1 MDYSEPL
8 TAEPASVRAR
18 PSVLVHTAR
27 RLAWTLWTVAMAQA
41 MLGLILAILNR
52 LSFERFFAEYVVSQ
66 TVATLAFTTVGLLIA
81 SRRPGHPI
89 GWLFC
94 ATGVGMG
101 LTAWNGQYTRYTL
114 VTQPGSLPGGKVI
127 AWLGFWTWIPVV
139 ALAVIFLPLLFPNGY
154 LPSKRWRPVLWA
166 GITGTGLLATDLAL
180 RPGPLDASLPEVSNP
195 FALENATGLLDAINM
210 VAITLILASL
220 AGAVAAQVVRFRR
233 ARGEERQQLKWFA
246 CATALLVAAY
256 LIPPLVDPTGF
267 ADPETGNTLLS
278 GILLSVA
285 FPLLPAAAGIAI
297 LRYRLYDIDVIIN
310 RTLVYGALTGCVVGL
325 YVFVV
330 GYLGAIFH
338 AGGNL
343 LISLVATGLVAVLF
357 QPLREW
363 LQRWVNRLMYGER
376 EEPYRVISRL
386 GERLEAALAPDA
398 VLPSIV
404 ATVRE
409 ALRLPYAAIA
419 LPRDGAFEIAAASGE
434 PRADSLRLP
443 LSYQGETVGQLLL
456 EARAPGESFSSADR
470 RLLDDLAHH
479 AGVAVHS
486 VRLMADLQHS
496 REKLV
501 LAREEE
507 RRRIRRD
514 LHDELAPTLAA
525 LGLTAATV
533 GELIAANPAKAA
545 SVNIALQRAI
555 RATVGDVRRL
565 VYDLR
570 PPTLDELGL
579 VAAIRERAVLYS
591 SPKRPGE
598 VVDAGGGLEV
608 TVEVPQSLPELPAAV
623 EVAAYRIVQE
633 ALTNVVRHARAGT
646 CIVRLAC
653 FAHTLQVEVVDNGI
667 GLPPWARAGVGLH
680 SMKERAAEL
689 GGSCTI
695 ERVAPSGTR
704 VSFRFPLSG
713 ATQANKE
720 ETDGPVTRPDR

>member
-1 MDYSEPL
+1 MDYSEAL
-8 TAEPASVRAR
+8 TAETASARAR
-18 PSVLVHTAR
+18 PGLSVHTTR
-27 RLAWTLWTVAMAQA
+27 RLASVLWAVAIAQA
-41 MLGLILAILNR
+41 AFGLLLAILNR
-52 LSFERFFAEYVVSQ
+52 LSLERFFAEFVVSQ
-66 TVATLAFTTVGLLIA
+66 TVGTLAFASVGWLIA
-81 SRRPGHPI
+81 SRRPGHSI

-94 ATGVGMG
+94 ATGLGMG
-101 LTAWNGQYTRYTL
+101 LTVWHGQYARYAL
-114 VTQPGSLPGGKVI
+114 VTRPGSLPAADVV
-127 AWLGFWTWIPVV
+127 AWLFFWTWVPVV
-139 ALAVIFLPLLFPNGY
+139 SLAVVFLPLLFPNGY
-154 LPSKRWRPVLWA
+154 LPSKHWRPALWA
-166 GITGTGLLATDLAL
+166 GITGTALLATDLAL
-180 RPGPLDASLPEVSNP
+180 RPGPPSSSLREVSNP
-195 FALENATGLLDAINM
+195 FALENATRLLDGVNS

-220 AGAVAAQVVRFRR
+220 ASAVASQVVRFRG

-246 CATALLVAAY
+246 YATALFIALF
-256 LIPPLVDPTGF
+256 LTPSLVDPTGF
-267 ADPETGNTLLS
+267 DDPETGNTLLS
-278 GILLSVA
+278 GILLSLA
-285 FPLLPAAAGIAI
+285 FPLLPAATGIAI
-297 LRYRLYDIDVIIN
+297 LRYRLYDIDLVIN

-363 LQRWVNRLMYGER
+363 LQRGVNRLMYGER
-376 EEPYRVISRL
+376 EEPYRVIARL

-434 PRADSLRLP
+434 PLADSLRLP
-443 LSYQGETVGQLLL
+443 LSYQGETVGELLL
-456 EARAPGESFSSADR
+456 GARAPGESFSSADR

-479 AGVAVHS
+479 AGVAVHG

-533 GELIAANPAKAA
+533 GELIATNPAKAA
-545 SVNIALQRAI
+545 SVNIKLQRTI

-591 SPKRPGE
+591 RPKRTGE
-598 VVDAGGGLEV
+598 AVDAGGGLEV
-608 TVEVPQSLPELPAAV
+608 TVEVPEPLPELPAAV
-623 EVAAYRIVQE
+623 EVATYRIVQE

-646 CIVRLAC
+646 CVVRLAC
-653 FAHTLQVEVVDNGI
+653 FEHTLQVEVVDDGI
-667 GLPPWARAGVGLH
+667 GLPPSTRAGVGLD

-689 GGSCTI
+689 GGSCTL

-704 VSFRFPLSG
+704 VSFHFPLSG
-713 ATQANKE
+713 ATQADKE
-720 ETDGPVTRPDR
+720 KADGPAARPDR